1 MDPALHAEVQPGS
14 CSQSPKLLAGRCSE
28 TVSSLLKPVT
38 VISVQRTGV
47 RVSSAGFVGSVGSVG
62 LAGST
67 VGVVSSVTSFFALH
81 SPQVTHLVVIAAI
94 AAGFNARE
102 FNVAGFH
109 AAHFNASGV
118 SILDPRGNRPFAADT
133 DHSHNQYIRAIR
145 VHAAIDEVA
154 GDA

>member
-47 RVSSAGFVGSVGSVG
+47 RVSS
-62 LAGST
+62 
-67 VGVVSSVTSFFALH
+67 
-81 SPQVTHLVVIAAI
+81 
-94 AAGFNARE
+94 AGFNARE

>member
-1 MDPALHAEVQPGS
+1 MKLPENWRHNFRDGSVFGNFLLCVAL
-14 CSQSPKLLAGRCSE
+14 
-28 TVSSLLKPVT
+28 
-38 VISVQRTGV
+38 
-47 RVSSAGFVGSVGSVG
+47 SAGD
-62 LAGST
+62 
-67 VGVVSSVTSFFALH
+67 
-81 SPQVTHLVVIAAI
+81 PLVVIAAI

-154 GDA
+154 GDAGAKTPR